1 MTFFLIYNFRKQKI
15 CFSILFMNE
24 KTILIKIILKNKW
37 FDYESSELE
46 VSEEDYELIIE
57 KSKNFYE
64 TSFEMWI
71 NDRFVIF
78 PPDLTRESILEIKII
93 S

>member
-1 MTFFLIYNFRKQKI
+1 M
-15 CFSILFMNE
+15 
-24 KTILIKIILKNKW
+24 LIKIILKNKW

-71 NDRFVIF
+71 DDRFIVF
-78 PPDLTRESILEIKII
+78 PTDITRESILEIKII